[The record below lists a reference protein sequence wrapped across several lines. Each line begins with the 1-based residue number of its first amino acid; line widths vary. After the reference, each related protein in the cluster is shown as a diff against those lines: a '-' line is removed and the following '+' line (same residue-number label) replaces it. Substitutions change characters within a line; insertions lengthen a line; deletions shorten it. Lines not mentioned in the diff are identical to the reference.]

1 MENIPNIL
9 ATRYASD
16 SMKAVWSAE
25 GRITLEREYW
35 IAVLRASGLASVEL
49 SGQLPFLG
57 ALLKKEQD
65 IVTMADQLSGGRRYR
80 S

>member
-1 MENIPNIL
+1 MGGGDLHYWMFSQFQTTMENIPNIL

-35 IAVLRASGLASVEL
+35 IAVLRAQKDLGL
-49 SGQLPFLG
+49 
-57 ALLKKEQD
+57 D
-65 IVTMADQLSGGRRYR
+65 IPQEAIDAY
-80 S
+80 